1 MATALPMAMNIKPK
15 VDADSASDA
24 RPLSTGC
31 DGRDLVIVI
40 VNYRT
45 PEHVARCLD
54 SLAAERLRTPGF
66 SVVVVDGGSGDG
78 SADRLA
84 RLIAG
89 SDIGHWVR
97 LIALGVNGGFGYAN
111 NQAILTLAAEGTL
124 PETVLLLNP
133 DTVVRPGALGA
144 LLDRLA
150 SDSRIGAVG
159 ARLENEDGS
168 IQGSAFAFITIRDEF
183 CRAAR
188 TGTVNRLL
196 RRRPH
201 VLDGPQAHRVAWVT
215 GAAVMLRRA
224 ALSAAGL
231 FDDGFFLYFEE
242 AELQHR
248 MARAGWHIW
257 HEPAA
262 RVAHAHGVST
272 GLGNA
277 KDATLKRARLPAYW
291 YRSRRRYLVRT
302 GGTVFAVLAS
312 LASLAGHAFWRLRCL
327 VTRRPDDGPLRAGR
341 DLLRLGFWPGGSDR
355 RASPPRLGDHP
366 GALPAW
372 VEDTPR

>member
-1 MATALPMAMNIKPK
+1 MNIKPK
-15 VDADSASDA
+15 ADVGIAQDAQPISS
-24 RPLSTGC
+24 GF
-31 DGRDLVIVI
+31 DGRDLVIII

-78 SADRLA
+78 SAEQLA
-84 RLIAG
+84 RLIAD

-111 NQAILTLAAEGTL
+111 NQAMLTLAAEGRL

-133 DTVVRPGALGA
+133 DTVVQPGALGA
-144 LLDRLA
+144 LLNRLA

-168 IQGSAFAFITIRDEF
+168 IQGSAFAFTTIRNEF

-188 TGTVNRLL
+188 TGALDRLL

-201 VLDGPQAHRVAWVT
+201 VLDGPDARRAAWVT
-215 GAAVMLRRA
+215 GAAVLLRRA

-248 MARAGWHIW
+248 MTRAGWHIW

-262 RVAHAHGVST
+262 RVVHAHGVST
-272 GLGNA
+272 GLGS
-277 KDATLKRARLPAYW
+277 KSKGDAPQRARLPAYW

-302 GGTVFAVLAS
+302 GGALFAILAGF
-312 LASLAGHAFWRLRCL
+312 ASLAGHAFWRLRCL
-327 VTRRPDDGPLRAGR
+327 ITRRPDDGPLRAGR
-341 DLLRLGFWPGGSDR
+341 DLLRLGFWPSRSDR
-355 RASPPRLGDHP
+355 RAVPPRLGDHP
-366 GALPAW
+366 GTLPAW
-372 VEDTPR
+372 VEDAPR